1 MDRYHDS
8 VIFHSVNRDNI
19 DSVTH
24 SKAHRYKCRLN
35 VLHNQLLF
43 VSLPKEFL
51 KKEYNMA
58 LKIKNREEAIAVL
71 RDMVQRKKEV
81 EKQVLE
87 AFDKVRKEAENS

>member
-58 LKIKNREEAIAVL
+58 LKIKNREEAITVL

-87 AFDKVRKEAENS
+87 EFDKVRKEAENS